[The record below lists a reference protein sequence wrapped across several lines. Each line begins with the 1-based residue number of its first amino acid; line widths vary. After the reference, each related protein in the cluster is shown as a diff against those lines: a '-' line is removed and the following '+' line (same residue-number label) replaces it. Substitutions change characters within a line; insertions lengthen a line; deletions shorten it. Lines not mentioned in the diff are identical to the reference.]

1 VKAFTERDTDVAFT
15 DEEIEIM
22 MGGAAEEV
30 FDLS

>member
-1 VKAFTERDTDVAFT
+1 MSRSRINSSRWT